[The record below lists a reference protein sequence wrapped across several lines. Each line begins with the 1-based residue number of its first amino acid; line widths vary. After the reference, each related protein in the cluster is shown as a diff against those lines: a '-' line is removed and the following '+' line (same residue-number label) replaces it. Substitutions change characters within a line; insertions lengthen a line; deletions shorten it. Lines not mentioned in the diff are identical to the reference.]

1 MLTAV
6 LTAVL
11 PARTARAQ
19 DRAQESNALPSSRS
33 TAPGDVPPIRVAP
46 IRVAPMRVAPMRV
59 APVNGVG
66 EPCLGDD
73 LSCVP
78 PEVAR
83 EFRGLWI
90 ASVAN
95 IDWPSR
101 RGLAPDSARKEL
113 QALFDRAKASGLNA
127 VIFQVRPA
135 GDALYASALEPWSE
149 YLTGTQGV
157 APSPWWDPLKFAVD
171 EAHKRGL
178 ELHAWFNP
186 YRAKHT
192 SSRSAYGARHLAVA
206 HPTLVRPYGMQE
218 WMDPG
223 EAAVRAHTIR
233 VILDVV
239 KRYDIDG
246 VHIDDYFYPYREN
259 DRRGRPITFPDQVS
273 YRRYQMGG
281 GTLPLDDWR
290 RENVNT
296 LVQELYRGIH
306 EVKPWVKFGVSPF
319 GIWRPGYP
327 ATVTGFD
334 AYNGLYADARKW
346 LQEGWL
352 DYFSP
357 QLYWPVAQR
366 GQEYPVL
373 LRWWAEQNTFN
384 RHLWPG
390 NFTSK
395 VGESS
400 RTSWRTSEIEQQIR
414 MTRADGGASGNV
426 HFSAR
431 VFLED
436 RDSLA
441 TRLGRNVYDV
451 AALVPPSP
459 WLRVARQGEPSV
471 ELLRGAS
478 GAYTAKVKPA
488 GEESPHWWLVQTRRT
503 DGAWESTVLRGT
515 VREMTIPSFA
525 DRISVRAVDRASIE
539 SAAVVLRVNR

>member
-1 MLTAV
+1 MKHSILRVALLSV
-6 LTAVL
+6 AIVIAASAA
-11 PARTARAQ
+11 PAQ
-19 DRAQESNALPSSRS
+19 GPSV
-33 TAPGDVPPIRVAP
+33 TPIRAAP
-46 IRVAPMRVAPMRV
+46 SMGAA
-59 APVNGVG
+59 
-66 EPCLGDD
+66 EPCPGDD

-78 PEVAR
+78 PAITR

-101 RGLAPDSARKEL
+101 RGLAPDVAQREL
-113 QALFDRAKASGLNA
+113 VALFDRAKASGLNA

-135 GDALYASALEPWSE
+135 GDALYVSELEPWSE
-149 YLTGTQGV
+149 YLTGRQGV
-157 APSPWWDPLKFAVD
+157 APSPLWDPLKFAVE

-186 YRAKHT
+186 YRAKHST
-192 SSRSAYGARHLAVA
+192 SRSQYGTGHLAVA
-206 HPTLVRPYGMQE
+206 RPNLVRRYGTQE

-223 EAAVRAHTIR
+223 EATVRAHTVR

-239 KRYDIDG
+239 RRYDIDG

-259 DRRGRPITFPDQVS
+259 DRNGRPIPFPDAPS
-273 YRRYQMGG
+273 YRRYQMEG
-281 GTLPLDDWR
+281 GTLPIDDWR
-290 RENVNT
+290 RENVNM

-306 EVKPWVKFGVSPF
+306 DVKPWVKFGVSPF

-414 MTRADGGASGNV
+414 MTRADRGASGNV

-441 TRLGRNVYDV
+441 TRLGRHMYDE

-459 WLRVARQGEPSV
+459 WLRVTRQGEPSV
-471 ELLRGAS
+471 ELLRGAQ
-478 GAYTAKVKPA
+478 GVTAKVKPA
-488 GEESPHWWLVQTRRT
+488 GDESPHWWLVQTRRT
-503 DGAWESTVLRGT
+503 DGMWENTVLRGT

-525 DRISVRAVDRASIE
+525 DRVAIRAVDRASIE
-539 SAAVVLRVNR
+539 SPPVVLRVNR

>member
-1 MLTAV
+1 MMFSTLRVSLLTIAA
-6 LTAVL
+6 LMAGS
-11 PARTARAQ
+11 AARAQ
-19 DRAQESNALPSSRS
+19 GPSVVPIRAAPSMG
-33 TAPGDVPPIRVAP
+33 AAEPCPGDDV
-46 IRVAPMRVAPMRV
+46 
-59 APVNGVG
+59 
-66 EPCLGDD
+66 
-73 LSCVP
+73 SCVP
-78 PEVAR
+78 PAVAR

-135 GDALYASALEPWSE
+135 GDALYVSELEPWSE
-149 YLTGTQGV
+149 YLTGRQGV
-157 APSPWWDPLKFAVD
+157 APSPMWDPLKFAID

-186 YRAKHT
+186 YRAKHS
-192 SSRSAYGARHLAVA
+192 SSRSQYGAGHLAIA
-206 HPTLVRPYGMQE
+206 RPTLVRRYGTQE

-223 EAAVRAHTIR
+223 EAAVRAHTLR

-259 DRRGRPITFPDQVS
+259 DRNGRPIPFPDAAS

-281 GTLPLDDWR
+281 GTLPIDDWR

-327 ATVTGFD
+327 ATVTGLD

-395 VGESS
+395 VGDAS
-400 RTSWRTSEIEQQIR
+400 RTAWRSTEIEQQIR
-414 MTRADGGASGNV
+414 MTRADRGASGNV

-441 TRLGRNVYDV
+441 TRLGRHMYDE

-459 WLRVARQGEPSV
+459 WLRVSRQGEPSV

-478 GAYTAKVKPA
+478 GAVTAKVKPS
-488 GEESPHWWLVQTRRT
+488 GTESPHWWLVQTRRT
-503 DGAWESTVLRGT
+503 DGAWQSTVLRGT
-515 VREMTIPSFA
+515 VREMTIPSYA
-525 DRISVRAVDRASIE
+525 DRVSIRAVDRASIE
-539 SAAVVLRVNR
+539 SAPVVLRVNR